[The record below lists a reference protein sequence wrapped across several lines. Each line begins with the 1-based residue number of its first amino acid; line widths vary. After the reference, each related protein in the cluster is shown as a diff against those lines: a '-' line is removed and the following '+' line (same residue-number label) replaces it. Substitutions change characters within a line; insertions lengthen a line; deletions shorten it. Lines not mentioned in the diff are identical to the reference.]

1 MIIGFEEN
9 LVKIKEQVP
18 IITLI
23 LKKGSSFKPKC
34 FYNKIDNENNTVY
47 YLNLESDFFDN
58 LSIDGVSILDNIIK
72 DLNLLITNG
81 LNQKGVWKSYI
92 EQSSIIINTA
102 TETKNIDN
110 LLSFMN
116 KDCYSLKD
124 RVKTIEKAKDSSYNF
139 ELYYDEENNNVY
151 KYPTTF
157 RYSRCNDEK
166 GLIYNF
172 LELLFTSKNTYSVLN
187 CANNCCNRYFVSNK
201 SDTLYCS
208 RLTQSIPC
216 YKIKELTKK
225 KYENISIIEKVYRT
239 TKSSLISK
247 KDDSINDYTQKYKDL
262 KDKNVAEKEMLL
274 FLKEWLSPKSKYY
287 SIIEQLLKND

>member
-23 LKKGSSFKPKC
+23 LKKGSSFKPKY

-72 DLNLLITNG
+72 DLNSLITNG

-102 TETKNIDN
+102 TETKNINN

-116 KDCYSLKD
+116 KDCYSLKS

-139 ELYYDEENNNVY
+139 ELYYDEENNNVC

-166 GLIYNF
+166 DLIYNF

-187 CANNCCNRYFVSNK
+187 CTNNFCNRYFVSNK

-208 RLTQSIPC
+208 RRTKNIPC

-225 KYENISIIEKVYRT
+225 KYENISIIEKIYRT
-239 TKSSLISK
+239 TKSSLSSK
-247 KDDSINDYTQKYKDL
+247 KDDSINEYTQKYKDL
-262 KDKNVAEKEMLL
+262 KDKNATEKEILL
-274 FLKEWLSPKSKYY
+274 FLKGWLSPKSKYY